1 METFDLPPSLFQVNV
16 AEATALALRDGRGI
30 GALPLWTAMPW
41 LRDGTL
47 IRVLPAY
54 RMNEMHIRVL
64 YVSREYLDAKIRSW
78 VDFLREFIPHVLEN
92 DELSSSTPVS
102 ADDSSGSTQNAR

>member
-1 METFDLPPSLFQVNV
+1 
-16 AEATALALRDGRGI
+16 
-30 GALPLWTAMPW
+30 MPW

-78 VDFLREFIPHVLEN
+78 VDFLREFIPHALEN

-102 ADDSSGSTQNAR
+102 ADDRLA